1 MISLNPAK
9 VDWRVLLAEW
19 EETTLQEVITELR
32 ESGLSNIAIAEEVLV
47 DERNVRFWYAGRSKP
62 GVDSALRLMALRDE
76 IRAMKARGVTRDEI
90 KAMAARGGVS
100 A

>member
-1 MISLNPAK
+1 MISLDPAK
-9 VDWRVLLAEW
+9 VDWRILLSEW
-19 EETTLQEVITELR
+19 QKTTLQAVIAELR
-32 ESGLSNIAIAEEVLV
+32 DAGLSNIAIAEEVLV

-76 IRAMKARGVTRDEI
+76 LRCMVARGVTRDEI
-90 KAMAARGGVS
+90 KALAARGGVS

>member
-19 EETTLQEVITELR
+19 EETTLQATITELR
-32 ESGLSNIAIAEEVLV
+32 EAGLNNVAIADEVGV
-47 DERNVRFWYAGRSKP
+47 DERSIRFWFKGTGRPS
-62 GVDSALRLMALRDE
+62 VDSGLRLMALRDE

-90 KAMAARGGVS
+90 KALAARGGVS